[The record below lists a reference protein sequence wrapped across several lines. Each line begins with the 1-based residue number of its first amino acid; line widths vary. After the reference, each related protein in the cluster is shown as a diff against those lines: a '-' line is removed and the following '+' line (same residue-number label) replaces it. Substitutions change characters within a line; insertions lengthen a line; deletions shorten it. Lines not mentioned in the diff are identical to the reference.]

1 MLKTTKDAKTEAD
14 KALDDADIKSLY
26 RLFNEKCKQVEAL
39 AGGLGAMVDTGKTS
53 PRESDNTISAM
64 RDIALAAIELA
75 KDVATKK

>member
-1 MLKTTKDAKTEAD
+1 MTKITKDAKTEAD
-14 KALDDADIKSLY
+14 KALDDADIKSLH
-26 RLFNEKCKQVEAL
+26 RLFNEKCEQVEAL
-39 AGGLGAMVDTGKTS
+39 AGGMGALVDTGKTS